1 MFFYFY
7 FAIINTVGEVMSP
20 KKLEEKLKKMA
31 LSLKDKTIEDD
42 FPSILTDLE
51 YLIENYKND
60 TDTFTAEQRIDYMEK
75 IERYKTEYLAE
86 LLKKYMEK
94 TWKKSFSYEI
104 TDEALYALSPNAYD
118 PKKDIVICSSVGSL
132 MHSDSISDSIKSIIH
147 EYRHQHFFNFL
158 HEKDI
163 NGILKYPSSFIT
175 MVKDYIS
182 MEVGTKE
189 NIDNHNKLYFE
200 IDADNYAI
208 EVTSQLIRKL
218 YAMSKN
224 KGLDERVNRLQS
236 ILEKQSRITIDKMIK
251 QDRLNSKCIEEL
263 YLKRHITSKITIQ
276 GNEET
281 DRLLY
286 ADKYLMNNPIL
297 KDKYEVLN
305 ILMDDYSFKD
315 YHKLIIDKYKAIGK
329 NKDHKTKIDS
339 IYDNIIR
346 TTPMVIIT
354 KLVEE
359 KDVVGIKTFINNHP
373 TFKED
378 YKEEIEELFNK
389 EIPGA
394 EILNLLSED
403 DYTIIKKKGN

>member
-20 KKLEEKLKKMA
+20 KRLEEKLKKMA

-51 YLIENYKND
+51 YLIIDYKKD
-60 TDTFTAEQRIDYMEK
+60 TDTFTDEQKIEYMER
-75 IERYKTEYLAE
+75 IEHYKTEYLAE

-118 PKKDIVICSSVGSL
+118 PKKDTVICSTTGSL

-147 EYRHQHFFNFL
+147 EYRHQHFFHFL

-163 NGILKYPSSFIT
+163 EGILEYPSSYIT

-189 NIDNHNKLYFE
+189 NIDNHDKLYFE
-200 IDADNYAI
+200 IDADNYAM

-218 YAMSKN
+218 YTMSKN
-224 KGLDERVNRLQS
+224 KGLDERVNKLQS

-276 GNEET
+276 GDKET

-286 ADKYLMNNPIL
+286 ADKYLMNNPII

-359 KDVVGIKTFINNHP
+359 KNVQSINCFLKEHP
-373 TFKED
+373 TFKET
-378 YKEEIEELFNK
+378 YKEELEELFNR

-403 DYTIIKKKGN
+403 DYAIMKKKGN

>member
-1 MFFYFY
+1 
-7 FAIINTVGEVMSP
+7 
-20 KKLEEKLKKMA
+20 
-31 LSLKDKTIEDD
+31 
-42 FPSILTDLE
+42 
-51 YLIENYKND
+51 
-60 TDTFTAEQRIDYMEK
+60 
-75 IERYKTEYLAE
+75 
-86 LLKKYMEK
+86 
-94 TWKKSFSYEI
+94 
-104 TDEALYALSPNAYD
+104 
-118 PKKDIVICSSVGSL
+118 
-132 MHSDSISDSIKSIIH
+132 
-147 EYRHQHFFNFL
+147 
-158 HEKDI
+158 
-163 NGILKYPSSFIT
+163 
-175 MVKDYIS
+175 
-182 MEVGTKE
+182 
-189 NIDNHNKLYFE
+189 
-200 IDADNYAI
+200 
-208 EVTSQLIRKL
+208 
-218 YAMSKN
+218 
-224 KGLDERVNRLQS
+224 
-236 ILEKQSRITIDKMIK
+236 MIK

-286 ADKYLMNNPIL
+286 SDKYLMNNPIL

-305 ILMDDYSFKD
+305 ILMNDYSFKD

-389 EIPGA
+389 EIPGS

-403 DYTIIKKKGN
+403 DYAIMKKKGN